1 MSLIRTIQYYGLLRI
16 PAGLKNVKNYQ
27 IYFDLL
33 RRPKQPFTNIKYP
46 SPKGFYGYLQLN
58 YKGRV
63 LETYALEYERQVV
76 LNIQN
81 DSLYLHAS
89 VSCHLEAM
97 LTSFLN
103 IGNYLQPGYVVQ
115 RNNPIKDWTNFKSP
129 VFDEIAVRF
138 LDEFCIANIT
148 FDWEAVDI
156 CSVPFSEPPEDGK
169 DTIPFPPPEVEDSD
183 APNSA
188 FPPVSP
194 AYDGNDDDGRTYNPN
209 PPVDPGDDTLAC
221 TAYSVIFEG
230 NRRIT
235 LADGSVQNNAILPQT
250 ASLFGVIGAIRT
262 EVSNGVAKIFIVSQG
277 YTFAECQPNQL
288 ELIVYEETI
297 APGIVNYEF
306 QNVRITQ
313 IV

>member
-1 MSLIRTIQYYGLLRI
+1 MALIRTIQYYGLLRI
-16 PAGLKNVKNYQ
+16 PQALKNVKNYQ

-33 RRPKQPFTNIKYP
+33 RRPKQPYTNIKYP
-46 SPKGFYGYLQLN
+46 FPKGFYGYLQLN

-76 LNIQN
+76 QTYKN
-81 DSLYLHAS
+81 DSLYLHAA

-129 VFDEIAVRF
+129 VFDEIAVR
-138 LDEFCIANIT
+138 LIDEFSLAQIT
-148 FDWEAVDI
+148 FDWESVDV

-169 DTIPFPPPEVEDSD
+169 DTIPLPPPETFDSD

-194 AYDGNDDDGRTYNPN
+194 AYDGIDDDGRTYNPS
-209 PPVDPGDDTLAC
+209 PPDDDDNDTVSC
-221 TAYSVIFEG
+221 TAYSVIFAFDRLIVRAGEPDELIEG
-230 NRRIT
+230 
-235 LADGSVQNNAILPQT
+235 LPQT
-250 ASLFGVIGAIRT
+250 ASLFGVIGAIT
-262 EVSNGVAKIFIVSQG
+262 SQVSGPFGRILISSQG
-277 YTFAECQPNQL
+277 YTFAECQPEPLN
-288 ELIVYEETI
+288 LIVWEETI
-297 APGIVNYEF
+297 PANALSFTY
-306 QNVRITQ
+306 QNVRI
-313 IV
+313 IEIL